1 MGREDGD
8 ESEGGEVSIFAIDPG
23 PTKSGLVLYVDGRVA
38 ECGVSDNH
46 GLLSMLSSFSCATGI
61 MAIEMIASYGMTV
74 GRETFETVLWIG
86 RFAQEWL
93 SAHRENRCL
102 KVYRQEAKR
111 CVCRTHKASDA
122 DVRAALITR
131 IGEVGTKKNPGPLYG
146 VKSHA
151 WAALAVAVT
160 AEAMLKQP
168 DVWKAEEVT

>member
-1 MGREDGD
+1 MTEHEEQVGT
-8 ESEGGEVSIFAIDPG
+8 IFAIDPG
-23 PTKSGLVLYVDGRVA
+23 TAKSGWVLYVDGRVA

-46 GLLSMLSSFSCATGI
+46 ELLSMLSSFSCATGI
-61 MAIEMIASYGMTV
+61 MAVEMIASYGMTV

-111 CVCRTHKASDA
+111 CVCKTHKASDA
-122 DVRAALITR
+122 DVRAALVSR
-131 IGEVGTKKNPGPLYG
+131 LGKVGTSKDKGPLYH
-146 VKSHA
+146 VRSHA

-168 DVWKAEEVT
+168 DIWKAEEVA